1 MSEHTRGASNSR
13 LECWEFSRGSI
24 SLLGSRYGSECY
36 DYRLFGDKG
45 ESSVKKI
52 MCTIYQLCGTDL
64 ETWLACCSLGDLHR
78 DISNAIKSF
87 AISDLQPLTP
97 RQRFHTCKPS
107 TDRLTLQRRG
117 QTTSRGLFRGFRK
130 ARDCYRFLAR

>member
-24 SLLGSRYGSECY
+24 SLSGSRYESECY

-52 MCTIYQLCGTDL
+52 MCTMNFVDGTL
-64 ETWLACCSLGDLHR
+64 
-78 DISNAIKSF
+78 
-87 AISDLQPLTP
+87 
-97 RQRFHTCKPS
+97 KP
-107 TDRLTLQRRG
+107 G
-117 QTTSRGLFRGFRK
+117 
-130 ARDCYRFLAR
+130 